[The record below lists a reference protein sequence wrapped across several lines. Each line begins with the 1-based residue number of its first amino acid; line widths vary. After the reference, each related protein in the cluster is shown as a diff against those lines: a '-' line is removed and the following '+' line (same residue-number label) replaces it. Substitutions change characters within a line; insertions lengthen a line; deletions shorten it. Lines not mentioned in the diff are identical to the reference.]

1 MLHMLAKVR
10 EAPNRKYID
19 FDEVMVFDP
28 KSGLVAKG
36 PAVMWP
42 SCKTYLRVS
51 KGGKQRSKLI
61 IVQVPK
67 HFENYD
73 RFRVIIIPEE

>member
-1 MLHMLAKVR
+1 VLKVKTR
-10 EAPNRKYID
+10 EAPNRKYI
-19 FDEVMVFDP
+19 ELEEAYVFER
-28 KSGLVAKG
+28 SRGLVVRG

-51 KGGKQRSKLI
+51 KGGRQKAKLI

-67 HFENYD
+67 HLENYD
-73 RFRVIIIPEE
+73 RFRVIIIPAEE